1 MNAAGGRSDERFK
14 ILMLETLSVF
24 GRLNENFIN
33 LIVTIF
39 HCLGEVDAGRIG
51 LSQGDPYSLEW
62 EVVMLK
68 LAQEDWVG
76 IEQKGYREYFL
87 KKAYTKTENFKE
99 VLEELKHKSFYEMR
113 ELALH
118 CHYSLIENNNQRNK
132 LGIKELKN
140 LLNMERVGPST
151 A

>member
-1 MNAAGGRSDERFK
+1 MNADSSRSDGHFK

-39 HCLGEVDAGRIG
+39 HCFGEVDAGRIG

-62 EVVMLK
+62 EVVMLE

-76 IEQKGYREYFL
+76 IEQRGYREYFL
-87 KKAYTKTENFKE
+87 KKEYTQTENFKE
-99 VLEELKHKSFYEMR
+99 VLEKLKHKSFYEMR
-113 ELALH
+113 ELALN
-118 CHYSLIENNNQRNK
+118 CHYRIENNNQQIK
-132 LGIKELKN
+132 SGINELKN
-140 LLNMERVGPST
+140 LLNMERIDPST
-151 A
+151 T